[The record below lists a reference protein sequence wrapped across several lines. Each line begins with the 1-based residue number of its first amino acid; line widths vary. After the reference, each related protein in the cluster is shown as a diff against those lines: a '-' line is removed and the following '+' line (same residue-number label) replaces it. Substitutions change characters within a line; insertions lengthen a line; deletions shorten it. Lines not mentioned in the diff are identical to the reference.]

1 MPDLQRVRTRGTNG
15 RAVRRPRAHDCR
27 DGDGDGDG
35 GKVLSVIRGGKS
47 IATTDTP
54 AWQSAAAV
62 GVGDVFVL
70 VPAHNEE
77 AAIEMAMA
85 SVDAQSHPVTHRI
98 VVADNCTDATE
109 TLVRARPGW
118 ECWPTTAN
126 TAKKAGGLNQAWRR
140 LRREHAFNEHDFVL
154 VMDGDSRI
162 DPDFIATAG
171 RALRGEDVGAV
182 GGVFYGDGGGGL
194 LGELQRNEYQRYAR
208 AIGRR
213 RERWASVLTGTATMF
228 RGRVWFEISA
238 ARGAGRI
245 PGTPGEVYDTL
256 ALTED
261 NEITIATKTLGWKAV
276 SPDGCRVYT
285 EVMKTPRELWR
296 QRIRWQRGALENIRH
311 YGLTRVT
318 ARYAGQ
324 QAMIAFGLVAMWSYL
339 VVTAMSIGQPMT
351 FAPFWLGVGMI
362 FIVERIV
369 TVRRRGWRAMLLAL
383 PLVLEAAYDVFQ
395 QIVFLRSVLE
405 ILTGK
410 KPHWGHNTTA
420 RFTPCTEMP

>member
-1 MPDLQRVRTRGTNG
+1 MAGSHI
-15 RAVRRPRAHDCR
+15 RATARRERAGSHR
-27 DGDGDGDG
+27 
-35 GKVLSVIRGGKS
+35 R
-47 IATTDTP
+47 
-54 AWQSAAAV
+54 AAAA
-62 GVGDVFVL
+62 GGGDVFVL

-85 SVDAQSHPVTHRI
+85 SVDAQSHPATHRI

-109 TLVRARPGW
+109 ALVRARPGW

-140 LRREHAFNEHDFVL
+140 LRREHDFSEHDFVL

-162 DPDFIATAG
+162 DPDFIAIAR
-171 RALRGEDVGAV
+171 RALRREDVGAV

-208 AIGRR
+208 EIGRR
-213 RERWASVLTGTATMF
+213 RERRASVLTGTATMF
-228 RGRVWFEISA
+228 RGRVWFRIA
-238 ARGAGRI
+238 AERGAGRI

-276 SPDGCRVYT
+276 SPDGCRVNT
-285 EVMKTPRELWR
+285 EVMQTARDLWR
-296 QRIRWQRGALENIRH
+296 QRIRWQRGSLENIRH

-318 ARYAGQ
+318 ARYAFQ

-339 VVTAMSIGQPMT
+339 VVMATSIGQPVT
-351 FAPFWLGVGMI
+351 FAPFWLGVGLI
-362 FIVERIV
+362 FVVERVV

-395 QIVFLRSVLE
+395 QTVFLRSVLE
-405 ILTGK
+405 ILTNK
-410 KPHWGHNTTA
+410 QPRWGHNTTTS
-420 RFTPCTEMP
+420 RFTPCTETP